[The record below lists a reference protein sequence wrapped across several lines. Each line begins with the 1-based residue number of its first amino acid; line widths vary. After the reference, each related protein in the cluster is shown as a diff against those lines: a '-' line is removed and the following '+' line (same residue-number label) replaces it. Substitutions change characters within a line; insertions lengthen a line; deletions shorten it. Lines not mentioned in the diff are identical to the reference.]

1 MPHQNITPSSGNVVP
16 LRRSSP
22 AHQLERA
29 IVNAEPELVRIV
41 RGFQDLREH
50 DARVPATDAHE
61 QDYAVRFEEL
71 LLSLE
76 LAATAL
82 VVARLKA
89 VAS

>member
-1 MPHQNITPSSGNVVP
+1 MPHKNITPIGSNVVP

-29 IVNAEPELVRIV
+29 IINAEPELVRIV
-41 RGFQDLREH
+41 KGFQELREH

-61 QDYAVRFEEL
+61 QDYAAQFEEL
-71 LLSLE
+71 LVSLE
-76 LAATAL
+76 LTATAL